1 MKYLVTVILI
11 IAVVFVILDIL
22 QIDKGIKFRYNPTLS
37 EEYIIS
43 QEKNL
48 VNKILKHIKQ

>member
-1 MKYLVTVILI
+1 MKYLLTTMIILV
-11 IAVVFVILDIL
+11 AASLILKTL
-22 QIDKGIKFRYNPTLS
+22 QVDKEIKFRYNPTLS

-48 VNKILKHIKQ
+48 INKILKQVK